1 MKKLLFALLFFFLVV
16 SPISSQNNFT
26 ILEKVIA
33 DFNSD
38 GISDKGIISQD
49 TTALNP
55 IFKVEIILI
64 NQFEEE
70 KKIISNELKFINLHE
85 ENTRI
90 SLYETGYVDDSFFFS
105 FKINEKVY
113 SYHFYYSDEDFDM
126 LAFTTFEVKEGK
138 VYFKEGDLRKG
149 KIIFREK
156 DITTKTWTEKDKK
169 VTFLKIPK
177 LSTFAPFDNDWF

>member
-1 MKKLLFALLFFFLVV
+1 MKNLLFALLIFLLVV
-16 SPISSQNNFT
+16 HPISSQNNFT

-70 KKIISNELKFINLHE
+70 KKIISNELKFINLPD
-85 ENTRI
+85 ENAKI

-105 FKINEKVY
+105 FKINKKVH
-113 SYHFYYSDEDFDM
+113 SYHFKYTDEEFDM
-126 LAFTTFEVKEGK
+126 LYFGTFEVLGGK
-138 VYFKEGDLRKG
+138 VFLNEGDLRNG
-149 KIIFREK
+149 IITFREQELN
-156 DITTKTWTEKDKK
+156 TKIWTVKEKK
-169 VTFLKIPK
+169 VNFSIIPK
-177 LSTFAPFDNDWF
+177 LSKFVLFENEWF